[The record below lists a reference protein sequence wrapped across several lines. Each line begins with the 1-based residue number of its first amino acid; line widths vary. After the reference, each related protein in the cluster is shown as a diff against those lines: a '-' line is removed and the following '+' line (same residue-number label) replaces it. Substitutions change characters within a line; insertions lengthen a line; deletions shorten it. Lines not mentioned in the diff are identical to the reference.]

1 MQIGLSLAADLA
13 LFAYGSCFTMSSVV
27 LPQIE
32 DASNTSDL
40 TITSEEGSWFGNNLI
55 IHNYKYNT
63 YFHYTKKYSVL
74 NSLNIYFFT
83 ASIFVIGSISGA
95 LVGGI
100 TGEKLGR
107 KSALMIDNLIMIVG
121 KIKTNPNEGS

>member
-1 MQIGLSLAADLA
+1 MLHVKSFDDNLQIGLSLAADLA

-55 IHNYKYNT
+55 QHNYKYNT
-63 YFHYTKKYSVL
+63 YFTKKILYVEL
-74 NSLNIYFFT
+74 FQYL
-83 ASIFVIGSISGA
+83 FVF
-95 LVGGI
+95 LQRVF
-100 TGEKLGR
+100 L
-107 KSALMIDNLIMIVG
+107 
-121 KIKTNPNEGS
+121 

>member
-55 IHNYKYNT
+55 IHNYKYNA
-63 YFHYTKKYSVL
+63 YLKKILYVEL
-74 NSLNIYFFT
+74 FQYL
-83 ASIFVIGSISGA
+83 FVF
-95 LVGGI
+95 LQRVF
-100 TGEKLGR
+100 L
-107 KSALMIDNLIMIVG
+107 
-121 KIKTNPNEGS
+121 